1 MAAKVNSIRRNLLMV
16 VSAALAVL
24 LLGAALL
31 LDHFIDIELQ
41 ARFDGELLAVAHK
54 LQTLTLQEAKGVE
67 LHISDEVMT
76 NFSAIEKP
84 YYFELLDT
92 NGKLLER
99 SNSLRRN
106 QARLQINDPQAVI
119 QWSSGKRRI
128 IST

>member
-119 QWSSGKRRI
+119 QWSRGKRRI